1 MKRNS
6 VGRKLIFFL
15 VLSLMALVAAEPVWA
30 TPAKPH
36 TFWGMVTADGKC
48 VADGTPVSV
57 QWQKADNTWAQCLA
71 TVTKWSPE
79 RNRSEYLAAVKGDDD
94 DPAMPGE
101 DGPLDGSLL
110 RFYVQG
116 QLSGTGVWHSQWT
129 TNLDLERSGALPTV
143 TPTPIATNT
152 PTPTLTPTRTNTPTP
167 TNTPDRP
174 PSTPTPT
181 LAAGQERIVL
191 QNGLEVETES
201 GGAGLWNG
209 ASVYEG
215 TTDTHL
221 SSWEPDVNFEGGW
234 KMAIRGGVAK
244 PIIHFDLSP
253 LSGIP
258 LTVEYAML
266 ELFAADWGGG
276 APVSVGAYRV
286 LADWNV
292 STATWNVADAG
303 VAWGAEGCSGV
314 GVDVAGEPSDT
325 QTVDYVGFSYS
336 WDIADMVQA
345 WHDNPETNKGVIL
358 VVDSGGAVQY
368 NLASADH
375 GRQSWRPRLCITF
388 VRGTPEPTA
397 TPTSELSPTPT
408 ATHTAGPS
416 PTPTATASG
425 TPTTMPTFPPG
436 GAIRGIV
443 WEDRNVNQGI
453 DPGEPPLAGATLVLF
468 DEWNREVARYDT
480 RADGVYCFVGLG
492 AGQYTVTALQP
503 AGYWLTTPGTAVVYV
518 GLEDVVTVNFGAF
531 NTATA
536 TPTPW
541 TPVAT
546 MLLPL
551 VMK

>member
-6 VGRKLIFFL
+6 VGCRVIVFL
-15 VLSLMALVAAEPVWA
+15 VLVLVELGNAALVLAAP
-30 TPAKPH
+30 PFPH
-36 TFWGMVTADGKC
+36 WFYGTVRAAGEYVASGTTVTAEWEKTPGSWVTCGATQTYWDGGSKYSF
-48 VADGTPVSV
+48 GV
-57 QWQKADNTWAQCLA
+57 Q
-71 TVTKWSPE
+71 
-79 RNRSEYLAAVKGDDD
+79 GDDPD
-94 DPAMPGE
+94 TPGE
-101 DGPLDGSLL
+101 EGPIDGDPV
-110 RFYVQG
+110 RFRVAG
-116 QLSGTGVWHSQWT
+116 QLIAGTVSWQEGGST
-129 TNLDLERSGALPTV
+129 PRDLARSDALPTV

-191 QNGLEVETES
+191 QNGLEVGTES

-221 SSWEPDVNFEGGW
+221 HSWYPDVNYEREW

-375 GRQSWRPRLCITF
+375 GRQAWRPRLCITF

-425 TPTTMPTFPPG
+425 TPTPMPTFPPG